1 MLHNNLGELH
11 QLFST
16 FNRVWGAGGDAS
28 LSLKT
33 VDGKVSAVL
42 EVQLGPP
49 TALRPGAPEAPQQ
62 AAGSWNQQ
70 PGQHCRQRRRGPGR
84 QARDAARR
92 EAWKKRQQ
100 EARSSLRPP
109 PPPPPLPAGDHTPA
123 PGETPAATSA
133 EPVEVPPPPP
143 APVQTPP
150 PQDSSMSPPAS
161 GGISAP
167 AAGYIS
173 PVGVIDDLGY
183 ETFTCCGMTF
193 INWFGIDQHKK
204 YSHPAFYIPDDRLLP
219 YIADGFFADK

>member
-1 MLHNNLGELH
+1 MSNFKNKNCSEL
-11 QLFST
+11 LLT
-16 FNRVWGAGGDAS
+16 NGMGLD
-28 LSLKT
+28 
-33 VDGKVSAVL
+33 
-42 EVQLGPP
+42 
-49 TALRPGAPEAPQQ
+49 GAPI
-62 AAGSWNQQ
+62 
-70 PGQHCRQRRRGPGR
+70 
-84 QARDAARR
+84 
-92 EAWKKRQQ
+92 KFLTLVF
-100 EARSSLRPP
+100 LRPP
-109 PPPPPLPAGDHTPA
+109 SDHTPA
-123 PGETPAATSA
+123 PGETTAATSI
-133 EPVEVPPPPP
+133 ELVEVPPPPP